1 MKIDISLKKKKAQ
14 EAEENLEQ
22 VQEENVLEESVNQES
37 EEKVQFEESQEGSD
51 NENNSEESEEFEDES
66 QRNHELYQK
75 ELHSKYRM
83 LKIKKFL
90 ITSFIYGAILAL
102 LGMNIYNNFF
112 KDRMSNAQMAQ
123 IVNAANK
130 TTNFPTD
137 GVEGYLKRTVN
148 TLAKDSMKLDEGVKE
163 AYLNTPSIQVL
174 YVSKKSDTLAN
185 VYFKATIKS
194 TVKENWHTFMIPL
207 YYNPDTLSYAPAG
220 KIQVTSSFSEP
231 LEEIENKVLSFKEL
245 QAADKSEIESA
256 NVFMKNFFTLVYNQK
271 GDYHQL
277 YTGTDNLGDN
287 NATFVDIT
295 ALELYAGTNQAG
307 FNGKIT
313 YRLKFAEGVTY
324 TTTSYIL
331 LEKSGNTWVLKM
343 II

>member
-1 MKIDISLKKKKAQ
+1 MKIDISLKKKKGQDTEETLEKEEILDEVENQEPEEIKLEEAQ
-14 EAEENLEQ
+14 ENIED
-22 VQEENVLEESVNQES
+22 V
-37 EEKVQFEESQEGSD
+37 D
-51 NENNSEESEEFEDES
+51 SEEFEDES

-75 ELHSKYRM
+75 ELHSKYRI
-83 LKIKKFL
+83 LKIKKFF
-90 ITSFIYGAILAL
+90 ITSLIYGFILAL

-130 TTNFPTD
+130 TTNFPTE

-163 AYLNTPSIQVL
+163 AYLNTASIQVL

-185 VYFKATIKS
+185 VYFKAMIKS
-194 TVKENWHTFMIPL
+194 SVKENWHTFMIPL

-231 LEEIENKVLSFKEL
+231 IEEIENKILSFKEL
-245 QAADKSEIESA
+245 PAADKSEIESA

-295 ALELYAGTNQAG
+295 ALELYAETNQAG

>member
-1 MKIDISLKKKKAQ
+1 MKIDISLKKKKGQDTEETLEKEEILDEVENQ
-14 EAEENLEQ
+14 EHEEEIK
-22 VQEENVLEESVNQES
+22 LEETQENI
-37 EEKVQFEESQEGSD
+37 EDVD
-51 NENNSEESEEFEDES
+51 SEEFEDES

-75 ELHSKYRM
+75 ELHSKYRI
-83 LKIKKFL
+83 LKIKKFF
-90 ITSFIYGAILAL
+90 ITSLIYGFILAL

-130 TTNFPTD
+130 TTNFPTE

-163 AYLNTPSIQVL
+163 AYLNTASIQVL
-174 YVSKKSDTLAN
+174 YVSKKSDTLTN

-194 TVKENWHTFMIPL
+194 SVKENWHTFMIPL

-231 LEEIENKVLSFKEL
+231 IEEIENKILSFKEL
-245 QAADKSEIESA
+245 PVADKSEIESA

-295 ALELYAGTNQAG
+295 ALELYAETNQAG

>member
-1 MKIDISLKKKKAQ
+1 MKIDISLKKKKVEETEETLENIQ
-14 EAEENLEQ
+14 EETAEET
-22 VQEENVLEESVNQES
+22 ENSDIDEDVVSQDEEST
-37 EEKVQFEESQEGSD
+37 EESN
-51 NENNSEESEEFEDES
+51 NEDSEEFEDES
-66 QRNHELYQK
+66 QRNHEEYQK
-75 ELHSKYRM
+75 ELHSKYRI
-83 LKIKKFL
+83 LKIKKFF
-90 ITSFIYGAILAL
+90 ITSLIYGFILAL

-130 TTNFPTD
+130 TTNFPTE

-163 AYLNTPSIQVL
+163 AYLNTASIQVL
-174 YVSKKSDTLAN
+174 YVSKKTDTVAN

-231 LEEIENKVLSFKEL
+231 IEEIENKILSFKEL
-245 QAADKSEIESA
+245 PAADKSEIESA

-295 ALELYAGTNQAG
+295 ALELYAETNQAG

>member
-1 MKIDISLKKKKAQ
+1 MKIDISLKKKKGQDTEETLEKEEILDEVENQ
-14 EAEENLEQ
+14 EPEEEIK
-22 VQEENVLEESVNQES
+22 LEETQENI
-37 EEKVQFEESQEGSD
+37 EDVD
-51 NENNSEESEEFEDES
+51 SEEFEDES

-75 ELHSKYRM
+75 ELHSKYRI
-83 LKIKKFL
+83 LKIKKFF
-90 ITSFIYGAILAL
+90 ITSLIYGFILAL

-130 TTNFPTD
+130 TTNFPTE

-163 AYLNTPSIQVL
+163 AYLNTASIQVL

-194 TVKENWHTFMIPL
+194 SVKENWHTFMIPL

-231 LEEIENKVLSFKEL
+231 IEEIENKILSFKEL
-245 QAADKSEIESA
+245 PVADKSEIESA

-295 ALELYAGTNQAG
+295 ALELYAETNQAG

>member
-1 MKIDISLKKKKAQ
+1 MKIDISLKKKKGQ
-14 EAEENLEQ
+14 DTEETLEKDEILDE
-22 VQEENVLEESVNQES
+22 VENQEP
-37 EEKVQFEESQEGSD
+37 EEETQENIED
-51 NENNSEESEEFEDES
+51 VDSEEFEDES

-75 ELHSKYRM
+75 ELHSKYRI
-83 LKIKKFL
+83 LKIKKFF
-90 ITSFIYGAILAL
+90 ITSLIYGFILAL

-130 TTNFPTD
+130 TTNFPTE

-163 AYLNTPSIQVL
+163 AYLNTASIQVL

-185 VYFKATIKS
+185 VYFKSTIKS
-194 TVKENWHTFMIPL
+194 SVKENWHTFMIPL

-231 LEEIENKVLSFKEL
+231 IEEIENKILSFKEL
-245 QAADKSEIESA
+245 PVADKSEIESA

-295 ALELYAGTNQAG
+295 ALELYAETNQAG

>member
-1 MKIDISLKKKKAQ
+1 MKIDISLKKKKGQDTEETLEKEEILDEVENQEPEEIKLEEAQ
-14 EAEENLEQ
+14 ENIED
-22 VQEENVLEESVNQES
+22 V
-37 EEKVQFEESQEGSD
+37 D
-51 NENNSEESEEFEDES
+51 SEEFEDES

-75 ELHSKYRM
+75 ELHSKYRI
-83 LKIKKFL
+83 LKIKKFF
-90 ITSFIYGAILAL
+90 ITSLIYGFILAL

-130 TTNFPTD
+130 TTNFPTE

-163 AYLNTPSIQVL
+163 AYLNTASIQVL
-174 YVSKKSDTLAN
+174 YVSKKSDTLSN
-185 VYFKATIKS
+185 IYFKATIKS

-231 LEEIENKVLSFKEL
+231 IEEIENKILSFKEL
-245 QAADKSEIESA
+245 PAADKSELESA

-295 ALELYAGTNQAG
+295 ALELYAETNQAG

>member
-1 MKIDISLKKKKAQ
+1 MKIDISLKKKKGQDTEETLEKDEILDEVENQ
-14 EAEENLEQ
+14 EPEEIK
-22 VQEENVLEESVNQES
+22 LEETQENI
-37 EEKVQFEESQEGSD
+37 EDVD
-51 NENNSEESEEFEDES
+51 SEEFEDES

-75 ELHSKYRM
+75 ELHSKYRI
-83 LKIKKFL
+83 LKIKKFF
-90 ITSFIYGAILAL
+90 ITSLIYGFILAL

-130 TTNFPTD
+130 TTNFPTE

-163 AYLNTPSIQVL
+163 AYLNTASIQVL

-231 LEEIENKVLSFKEL
+231 IEEIENKILSFKEL
-245 QAADKSEIESA
+245 PAADKSEIESA

-295 ALELYAGTNQAG
+295 ALELYAETNQAG

>member
-1 MKIDISLKKKKAQ
+1 
-14 EAEENLEQ
+14 
-22 VQEENVLEESVNQES
+22 
-37 EEKVQFEESQEGSD
+37 
-51 NENNSEESEEFEDES
+51 
-66 QRNHELYQK
+66 
-75 ELHSKYRM
+75 
-83 LKIKKFL
+83 
-90 ITSFIYGAILAL
+90 
-102 LGMNIYNNFF
+102 
-112 KDRMSNAQMAQ
+112 
-123 IVNAANK
+123 
-130 TTNFPTD
+130 
-137 GVEGYLKRTVN
+137 
-148 TLAKDSMKLDEGVKE
+148 
-163 AYLNTPSIQVL
+163 
-174 YVSKKSDTLAN
+174 
-185 VYFKATIKS
+185 
-194 TVKENWHTFMIPL
+194 MIPL

-231 LEEIENKVLSFKEL
+231 IEEIENKILSFKEL
-245 QAADKSEIESA
+245 PAADKSEIESA

-295 ALELYAGTNQAG
+295 ALELYAETNQAG

-331 LEKSGNTWVLKM
+331 LEKSGNTWVLKK

>member
-1 MKIDISLKKKKAQ
+1 MKIDISLKKKKGQDTEETLEKEEILDEVENQ
-14 EAEENLEQ
+14 EPEEEIK
-22 VQEENVLEESVNQES
+22 LEETQENI
-37 EEKVQFEESQEGSD
+37 EDVD
-51 NENNSEESEEFEDES
+51 SEEFEDES

-75 ELHSKYRM
+75 ELHSKYRI
-83 LKIKKFL
+83 LKIKKFF
-90 ITSFIYGAILAL
+90 ITSLIYGFILAL

-130 TTNFPTD
+130 TTNFPTE

-148 TLAKDSMKLDEGVKE
+148 TLSKDSMKLDEGVKE
-163 AYLNTPSIQVL
+163 AYLNTASIQVL

-194 TVKENWHTFMIPL
+194 SVKENWHTFMIPL

-231 LEEIENKVLSFKEL
+231 IEEIENKILSFKEL
-245 QAADKSEIESA
+245 PAADKSEIESA

-295 ALELYAGTNQAG
+295 ALELYSETNQAG

>member
-1 MKIDISLKKKKAQ
+1 MKIDISLKKKKGQDTEKTLEKEEILDEVENQ
-14 EAEENLEQ
+14 EPEEEIK
-22 VQEENVLEESVNQES
+22 LEETQENI
-37 EEKVQFEESQEGSD
+37 EDVD
-51 NENNSEESEEFEDES
+51 SEEFEDES

-75 ELHSKYRM
+75 ELHSKYRI
-83 LKIKKFL
+83 LKIKKFF
-90 ITSFIYGAILAL
+90 ITSLIYGFILAL

-137 GVEGYLKRTVN
+137 GIEGYLKRTVN

-163 AYLNTPSIQVL
+163 AYLNTASIQVL

-194 TVKENWHTFMIPL
+194 SVKENWHTFMIPL

-231 LEEIENKVLSFKEL
+231 IEEIENKILSFKEL
-245 QAADKSEIESA
+245 PAADKSELESA

-295 ALELYAGTNQAG
+295 ALELYAETNQAG

>member
-1 MKIDISLKKKKAQ
+1 MKIDISLKKKKGQDTEETLEKDEILDEVENQ
-14 EAEENLEQ
+14 EPEEEIK
-22 VQEENVLEESVNQES
+22 LEETQENI
-37 EEKVQFEESQEGSD
+37 EDVD
-51 NENNSEESEEFEDES
+51 SEEFEDES

-75 ELHSKYRM
+75 ELHSKYRI
-83 LKIKKFL
+83 LKIKKFF
-90 ITSFIYGAILAL
+90 ITSLIYGFILAL

-130 TTNFPTD
+130 TTNFPTE

-163 AYLNTPSIQVL
+163 AYLNTASIQVL

-194 TVKENWHTFMIPL
+194 SVKENWHTFMIPL

-231 LEEIENKVLSFKEL
+231 IEEIENKILSFKEL
-245 QAADKSEIESA
+245 PAADKSEIESA

-295 ALELYAGTNQAG
+295 ALELYAETNQAG

>member
-1 MKIDISLKKKKAQ
+1 MKIDISLKKKKGQDTEETLEKDEILDEVENQ
-14 EAEENLEQ
+14 EPEEEIK
-22 VQEENVLEESVNQES
+22 LEETQENI
-37 EEKVQFEESQEGSD
+37 EDVD
-51 NENNSEESEEFEDES
+51 SEEFEDES

-75 ELHSKYRM
+75 ELHSKYRI
-83 LKIKKFL
+83 LKIKKFF
-90 ITSFIYGAILAL
+90 ITSLIYGFILAL

-137 GVEGYLKRTVN
+137 GIEGYLKRTVN

-194 TVKENWHTFMIPL
+194 SVKENWHTFMIPL

-231 LEEIENKVLSFKEL
+231 IEEIENKILSFKEL
-245 QAADKSEIESA
+245 PAADKSEIESA

-295 ALELYAGTNQAG
+295 ALELYAETNQAG

>member
-1 MKIDISLKKKKAQ
+1 MKIDISLKKKKGQDTEETLEKEEILDEVENQ
-14 EAEENLEQ
+14 EPEEEIK
-22 VQEENVLEESVNQES
+22 LEETQENI
-37 EEKVQFEESQEGSD
+37 EDVD
-51 NENNSEESEEFEDES
+51 SEEFEDES

-75 ELHSKYRM
+75 ELHSKYRI
-83 LKIKKFL
+83 LKIKKFF
-90 ITSFIYGAILAL
+90 ITSLIYGFILAL

-130 TTNFPTD
+130 TTNFPTE

-163 AYLNTPSIQVL
+163 AYLNTASIQVL

-194 TVKENWHTFMIPL
+194 SVKENWHTFMIPL

-231 LEEIENKVLSFKEL
+231 IEEIENKILSFKKL
-245 QAADKSEIESA
+245 PAADKSEIESA

-295 ALELYAGTNQAG
+295 ALELYAETNQAG

>member
-1 MKIDISLKKKKAQ
+1 MKIDISLKKKKGQDTEETLEKEEILDEVENQ
-14 EAEENLEQ
+14 EPEEEIK
-22 VQEENVLEESVNQES
+22 LEETQENI
-37 EEKVQFEESQEGSD
+37 EDVD
-51 NENNSEESEEFEDES
+51 SEEFEDES

-75 ELHSKYRM
+75 ELHSKYRI
-83 LKIKKFL
+83 LKIKKFF
-90 ITSFIYGAILAL
+90 ITSLIYGFILAL

-130 TTNFPTD
+130 TTNFPTE

-163 AYLNTPSIQVL
+163 AYLNTASIQVL

-231 LEEIENKVLSFKEL
+231 IEEIENKILSFKEL
-245 QAADKSEIESA
+245 PAADKSEIESA

-295 ALELYAGTNQAG
+295 ALELYAETNQAG

>member
-1 MKIDISLKKKKAQ
+1 MKIDISLKKKKGQDTEETPEKEEILDEVENQ
-14 EAEENLEQ
+14 EPEEEIK
-22 VQEENVLEESVNQES
+22 LEETQENI
-37 EEKVQFEESQEGSD
+37 KDVD
-51 NENNSEESEEFEDES
+51 SEEFEDES

-75 ELHSKYRM
+75 ELHSKYRI
-83 LKIKKFL
+83 LKIKKFF
-90 ITSFIYGAILAL
+90 ITSLIYGFILAL

-123 IVNAANK
+123 IVNASNK

-137 GVEGYLKRTVN
+137 GIEGYLKRTVN

-245 QAADKSEIESA
+245 PAADKSEIESA

-295 ALELYAGTNQAG
+295 ALELYAETNQAG

>member
-1 MKIDISLKKKKAQ
+1 MKIDISLKKKKGQDTEETLEKDEILDEVENQ
-14 EAEENLEQ
+14 EPEEEIK
-22 VQEENVLEESVNQES
+22 LEETQENI
-37 EEKVQFEESQEGSD
+37 EDVD
-51 NENNSEESEEFEDES
+51 SEEFEDES

-75 ELHSKYRM
+75 ELHSKYRI
-83 LKIKKFL
+83 LKIKKFF
-90 ITSFIYGAILAL
+90 ITSLIYGFILTL

-130 TTNFPTD
+130 TTNFPTE

-163 AYLNTPSIQVL
+163 AYLNTASIQVL

-194 TVKENWHTFMIPL
+194 SVKENWHTFMIPL

-231 LEEIENKVLSFKEL
+231 IEEIENKILSFKEL

-295 ALELYAGTNQAG
+295 ALELYAETNQAG

>member
-1 MKIDISLKKKKAQ
+1 MKIDISLKKKKGQDTEETLEKEEILDEVENQ
-14 EAEENLEQ
+14 EPEEEIK
-22 VQEENVLEESVNQES
+22 LEETQENI
-37 EEKVQFEESQEGSD
+37 EDVD
-51 NENNSEESEEFEDES
+51 SEEFEDES

-75 ELHSKYRM
+75 ELHSKYRI
-83 LKIKKFL
+83 LKIKKFF
-90 ITSFIYGAILAL
+90 ITSLIYGFILAL

-130 TTNFPTD
+130 TTNFPTE

-148 TLAKDSMKLDEGVKE
+148 TLSKDSMKLDEGVKE
-163 AYLNTPSIQVL
+163 AYLNTASIQVL

-231 LEEIENKVLSFKEL
+231 IEEIENKILSFKEL
-245 QAADKSEIESA
+245 PAADKSEIESA

-295 ALELYAGTNQAG
+295 ALELYSETNQAG

>member
-1 MKIDISLKKKKAQ
+1 MKIDISLKKKKGQ
-14 EAEENLEQ
+14 DTEETLEK
-22 VQEENVLEESVNQES
+22 EEILDEVGNQEP
-37 EEKVQFEESQEGSD
+37 EEEIKFEETQENIED
-51 NENNSEESEEFEDES
+51 VDSEEFEDES

-75 ELHSKYRM
+75 DLHSKYRI
-83 LKIKKFL
+83 LKIKKFF
-90 ITSFIYGAILAL
+90 ITSLIYGFILAL

-130 TTNFPTD
+130 TTNFPTE

-163 AYLNTPSIQVL
+163 AYLNTASIQVL

-194 TVKENWHTFMIPL
+194 SVKENWHTFMIPL

-231 LEEIENKVLSFKEL
+231 IEEIENKILSFKEL
-245 QAADKSEIESA
+245 PVADKSEIESA

-295 ALELYAGTNQAG
+295 ALELYAETNQAG

>member
-1 MKIDISLKKKKAQ
+1 MKIDISLKKKKGQ
-14 EAEENLEQ
+14 DTEETLEK
-22 VQEENVLEESVNQES
+22 EEILDEVENQES
-37 EEKVQFEESQEGSD
+37 EEIKFEENQENIED
-51 NENNSEESEEFEDES
+51 VDSEEFEDES

-75 ELHSKYRM
+75 ELHSKYRI
-83 LKIKKFL
+83 LKIKKFF
-90 ITSFIYGAILAL
+90 ITSLIYGFILAL

-137 GVEGYLKRTVN
+137 GIEGYLKRTVN

-163 AYLNTPSIQVL
+163 AYLNTASIQVL

-194 TVKENWHTFMIPL
+194 SVKENWHTFMIPL

-231 LEEIENKVLSFKEL
+231 IEEIENKILSFKEL

-295 ALELYAGTNQAG
+295 ALELYAETNQAG

>member
-1 MKIDISLKKKKAQ
+1 MKIDISLKKKKGQDTEETLEKEEILDEVENQ
-14 EAEENLEQ
+14 EPEEIK
-22 VQEENVLEESVNQES
+22 LEETQENI
-37 EEKVQFEESQEGSD
+37 EDVD
-51 NENNSEESEEFEDES
+51 SEEFEDES

-75 ELHSKYRM
+75 ELHSKYRI
-83 LKIKKFL
+83 LKIKKFF
-90 ITSFIYGAILAL
+90 ITSLIYGFILAL

-130 TTNFPTD
+130 TTNFPTE
-137 GVEGYLKRTVN
+137 GIEGYLKRTVN
-148 TLAKDSMKLDEGVKE
+148 TLAKDSIKLDEGVKE
-163 AYLNTPSIQVL
+163 AYLNTASIQVL

-194 TVKENWHTFMIPL
+194 SVKENWHTFMIPL

-231 LEEIENKVLSFKEL
+231 IEEIENKILSFKEL
-245 QAADKSEIESA
+245 PAADKSEIESA

-295 ALELYAGTNQAG
+295 ALELYAETNQAG